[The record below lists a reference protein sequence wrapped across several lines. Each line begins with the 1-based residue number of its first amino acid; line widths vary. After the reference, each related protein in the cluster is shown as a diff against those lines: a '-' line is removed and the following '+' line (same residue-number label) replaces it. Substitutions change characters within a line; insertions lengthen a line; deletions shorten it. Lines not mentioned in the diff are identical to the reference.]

1 MYVFRNLAEL
11 GQQYRRV
18 CLAIG
23 VFDGVH
29 RGHQK
34 VLARALTTAR
44 KQAAAAVAVT
54 FDPHPARVLQPHT
67 APPLLTSTSHK
78 LRLLEAVGLDGCIVL
93 VFDQRLAETPAE
105 EFVAQLV
112 RHAPGLERVCVG
124 PNFRFG
130 RDREGDFTLLRRLG
144 LRWGFV
150 AEEIPAATLGSELIS
165 STAIRQHVQAGRL
178 ETAAAMLGRCFSVLG
193 TVVTGD
199 QLGRQLGYP
208 TANIDPHNEV
218 MPPTGVYAVFV
229 DCAGHRYA
237 GMANIGRRPTIAK
250 EPREPRLEVHLFD
263 FNEELYGQELEIFFV
278 QRLRDERRFPSHDA
292 LRAQLQDDERAARAV
307 LSQHQPPPS

>member
-11 GQQYRRV
+11 GQHYRRV

-44 KQAAAAVAVT
+44 EQAAAVAVT
-54 FDPHPARVLQPHT
+54 FDPHPARVLQPKT
-67 APPLLTSTSHK
+67 APPLLTSTPHK
-78 LRLLEAVGLDGCIVL
+78 LRLLEAAGLDGCVVL
-93 VFDQRLAETPAE
+93 TFDRRLADTPAE

-112 RHAPGLERVCVG
+112 RHTPGLERVCVG

-130 RDREGDFTLLRRLG
+130 RNREGDFELLTRLG
-144 LRWGFV
+144 QRWGFV
-150 AEEIPAATLGSELIS
+150 AEEIPAATLGTELIS

-193 TVVTGD
+193 TVVSGN

-218 MPPTGVYAVFV
+218 MPPTGVYAVSV

-237 GMANIGRRPTIAK
+237 GMANIGTRPTIAS
-250 EPREPRLEVHLFD
+250 ESREPRLEVHLFD
-263 FNEELYGQELEIFFV
+263 FDGELYGQDLEIFFV

-292 LRAQLQDDERAARAV
+292 LRAQLQRDERAARAV